1 MTELEDKELKMLCLK
16 QNCSSLSMKR
26 YTVPFKNLLFKMAP
40 SKVQMRDGII
50 EIGIRKD
57 NLKLIFNYCLTT
69 PSSSKKS
76 KKNFFHQLEKFAQKM
91 S

>member
-1 MTELEDKELKMLCLK
+1 
-16 QNCSSLSMKR
+16 
-26 YTVPFKNLLFKMAP
+26 
-40 SKVQMRDGII
+40 MRDGII

-69 PSSSKKS
+69 PSGSKKS

-91 S
+91 C